1 MSDYT
6 QEILEILSHIH
17 FFDSLD
23 ENELS
28 TISEQMTTVFFKQ
41 DETIFEQG
49 MDADGIYI
57 ILSGRVSLKRE
68 SGKNIEEI
76 SIKHRG
82 DYFGEEGLTHQ
93 GVREVSAI
101 ASSNLIAIHI
111 NEEQIINLMESYP
124 IILEPIK
131 LTIKSYYL
139 FLKHLFPWRA
149 PRESIHFLAREHNI
163 FLWFQIL
170 PPVGLGIVTTA
181 ILSYFYFFNSNQP
194 IWLAFMLGVCTLF
207 FLGWFVWKL
216 IDWSNDFAIISN
228 RRVVSLEKVALFYE
242 SRQEAPLDAILSVE
256 TFSSQLGRWIG
267 YGDVIIRTYT
277 GVITFRRLA
286 KPDLVVRLINDERG
300 KVSDQTSRHQRYS
313 KEDLLRNRIGLKS
326 RETSE
331 YDEEED
337 DFDEESLEAP
347 RKVESSQFME
357 FLSTLFGLRTEK
369 NGVITYRTHWF
380 ILIKKIIW
388 PSLALFLVFLTFI
401 YSLIEFYPST
411 HFDIIL
417 LIHLGVGFL
426 FFLWWLYQF
435 WAWRND
441 RYIITDEQLIDV
453 YKKPLGQEKRRSAPI
468 KNSQTVEF
476 ERLGLI
482 SLILNYGTVFIRVGD
497 TTFTFDYVFN
507 PSIAQQDI
515 FERYQKF
522 NQKQKQREKDALR
535 NEVAEWIEIY
545 HQVVQKR
552 SEEEQDTSEDD
563 ISGYNIGEY

>member
-1 MSDYT
+1 
-6 QEILEILSHIH
+6 
-17 FFDSLD
+17 
-23 ENELS
+23 
-28 TISEQMTTVFFKQ
+28 
-41 DETIFEQG
+41 
-49 MDADGIYI
+49 
-57 ILSGRVSLKRE
+57 
-68 SGKNIEEI
+68 
-76 SIKHRG
+76 
-82 DYFGEEGLTHQ
+82 
-93 GVREVSAI
+93 
-101 ASSNLIAIHI
+101 
-111 NEEQIINLMESYP
+111 
-124 IILEPIK
+124 
-131 LTIKSYYL
+131 
-139 FLKHLFPWRA
+139 
-149 PRESIHFLAREHNI
+149 
-163 FLWFQIL
+163 
-170 PPVGLGIVTTA
+170 
-181 ILSYFYFFNSNQP
+181 
-194 IWLAFMLGVCTLF
+194 
-207 FLGWFVWKL
+207 
-216 IDWSNDFAIISN
+216 
-228 RRVVSLEKVALFYE
+228 
-242 SRQEAPLDAILSVE
+242 
-256 TFSSQLGRWIG
+256 
-267 YGDVIIRTYT
+267 
-277 GVITFRRLA
+277 
-286 KPDLVVRLINDERG
+286 
-300 KVSDQTSRHQRYS
+300 
-313 KEDLLRNRIGLKS
+313 
-326 RETSE
+326 
-331 YDEEED
+331 
-337 DFDEESLEAP
+337 
-347 RKVESSQFME
+347 ME

-426 FFLWWLYQF
+426 FFLWWLYQY
-435 WAWRND
+435 WDWRND

-468 KNSQTVEF
+468 KNIQTVEF